1 MNRPK
6 RTKRARVKQWLR
18 RYWVW
23 VVLAG
28 MVLGPILIYGI
39 VTATTARQVYYSTI
53 GMPKSRAALLLGT
66 SRYTPTGGEN
76 LFFQN
81 RIEAAAMLF
90 RSGKVERI
98 IVSGDNQFRS
108 YNEPREMYRAL
119 LEVGV
124 PDSVI
129 VMDFAG
135 FRTLDSVIRADK
147 VFGQHSFVVISQ
159 RFHVER
165 ALFIANHN
173 DIRAYGFVA
182 DDPENLGTML
192 KVQLR
197 EVLARGMTILDCY
210 ILGTQPRFLG
220 QAEPV

>member
-39 VTATTARQVYYSTI
+39 VTATTTGQVYYSTM
-53 GMPKSRAALLLGT
+53 GMPKARAALLLGT

-220 QAEPV
+220 LAEPV